1 MPDCVKVARQTLT
14 LFVWVRILVGQPHRG
29 VAQFGRALRS
39 GRRGRRFK
47 SCHLDHVEYPSKGC
61 SAFYI
66 YLNNTGSISSKKG
79 AASPLLFCVYRN
91 FVVEIFQAIFGERGK
106 WYYIFN
112 TE

>member
-1 MPDCVKVARQTLT
+1 MVARQTLT

-91 FVVEIFQAIFGERGK
+91 FVVEIFQAIFGEKGK